1 MNTQIILRKYRKEDE
16 ASLTGIIREAWHYDE
31 LCTPKTAAKL
41 AKVFL
46 YSCLA
51 NQTYTQ
57 VAEIDEKAA
66 GVIMAKDIRSHRC
79 PFAFR
84 IRQVLSV
91 ISLFLSREGRQAA
104 RIFRNVSGIDKALSE
119 RSRNDYEGE
128 VAFFAVAPEYR
139 GRHIGTLLFEQM
151 LSYMKKEAIRR
162 FYLYTDTSCN
172 YGFYESHGMKRAAEE
187 KETFTIKGKQ
197 EEMTFFLYD
206 CHCA

>member
-41 AKVFL
+41 ANVFL

-57 VAEIDEKAA
+57 VAEVDGRAA

-79 PFAFR
+79 PFTCR
-84 IRQVLSV
+84 IRQALSV
-91 ISLFLSREGRQAA
+91 LSLFLSREGRQTA
-104 RIFRNVSGIDKALSE
+104 RIFGNVSSIDKALSE
-119 RSRNDYEGE
+119 RSRKDYEGE
-128 VAFFAVAPEYR
+128 VAFFAVASEYR

-151 LSYMKKEAIRR
+151 LSYMKTKDIRR

-187 KETFTIKGKQ
+187 KETFTVKGKRT
-197 EEMTFFLYD
+197 EMTFFLYD
-206 CHCA
+206 YLCA

>member
-16 ASLTGIIREAWHYDE
+16 SSLTGIIREAWHYDE

-57 VAEIDEKAA
+57 VAEIDGKAA

-91 ISLFLSREGRQAA
+91 ISLFLSREGRQTAK
-104 RIFRNVSGIDKALSE
+104 IFGNVSSIDRALSE
-119 RSRNDYEGE
+119 RSRKDYEGE
-128 VAFFAVAPEYR
+128 VAFFAVASEYR
-139 GRHIGTLLFEQM
+139 GRRIGTLLFEQM
-151 LSYMKKEAIRR
+151 LSY
-162 FYLYTDTSCN
+162 LY
-172 YGFYESHGMKRAAEE
+172 RQAVLRL
-187 KETFTIKGKQ
+187 TFQTLSS
-197 EEMTFFLYD
+197 M
-206 CHCA
+206 